1 VLASILP
8 FLGRLVGTGTTFVA
22 FLLAGIVW
30 GLTVSFAWIF
40 YRPVLGVI
48 ILAGTVFL
56 LILVVKRL
64 RRPASPP
71 PLQTSPP
78 PLA

>member
-1 VLASILP
+1 MAIFIGIALAAGSGNILY
-8 FLGRLVGTGTTFVA
+8 GI
-22 FLLAGIVW
+22 LAGIVW
-30 GLTVSFAWIF
+30 GLTVSFAWIL

-48 ILAGTVFL
+48 LLAGAVFL